1 MRDVKIFHKK
11 ALKLQHD
18 GRKEEAV
25 VYFDK
30 VLETEPRDSNVL
42 LNKGLALAH
51 LGRYDEA
58 IAYFDTVLEDEPDNL
73 FALEWK
79 KEAIR
84 AQNKNLM
91 F

>member
-1 MRDVKIFHKK
+1 MPS
-11 ALKLQHD
+11 
-18 GRKEEAV
+18 
-25 VYFDK
+25 FDK